1 MRTTVNLP
9 DDLLQQAELYAASR
23 GVTLTRLLED
33 SLRTALNRRHDDR
46 QLDLLIPIA
55 PGAPRPG
62 IDLDDSAALLDLVD
76 GSGPHFAGMPAT
88 MPALWVK

>member
-1 MRTTVNLP
+1 MRTTVTLP
-9 DDLLQQAELYAASR
+9 DKMLQQAELYAASR

-46 QLDLLIPIA
+46 QFDLLIPIA

-62 IDLDDSAALLDLVD
+62 TNLDDSTALLDLMD
-76 GSGPHFAGMPAT
+76 APGRHHAGMPAT
-88 MPALWVK
+88 MPAWVR